1 MIRELDLFSLFL
13 NNFNIMYILLLA
25 ELLISGVLFGVSKL
39 VKSPRLKTVAK
50 FLLKQGLLTLVM
62 FSSLNIAV
70 SAGMHWKYSSPSD
83 AMYALSSACLYL
95 GLGLCL
101 ATVLALELTQ

>member
-50 FLLKQGLLTLVM
+50 FLLKLVPIRPRTSLTRENLR
-62 FSSLNIAV
+62 
-70 SAGMHWKYSSPSD
+70 
-83 AMYALSSACLYL
+83 
-95 GLGLCL
+95 
-101 ATVLALELTQ
+101 